1 MKKTAVVT
9 ASVLAALLL
18 GGYTGFAADSVYEL
32 NPVVVTANKTENKV
46 FDTQANIDVVTREQI
61 EKEHYTDLG
70 DALKHIPGVNLQ
82 NYGSSGDNYTSNR
95 LYINGKTRVVVLID
109 GMRANTNG
117 NASSVLSPSEFAN
130 MDTVER
136 IEVLKGSASTLYGSD
151 AIGGVINVITRKD
164 SEPGVHTSVSL
175 EAGSYNKRVY
185 RLTNHGYENGY
196 YWMFS
201 AQKNKIGDY
210 KDGHGN
216 RVWQDVDAKDYN
228 FMFGKELGNDSDITF
243 RYDKYK
249 SDYMRPKSGGLD
261 LSKLKKNYGKKDND
275 KVSLQWNQRLN
286 DHWKNTISIYRNK
299 NRLDDNYKNPTNGR
313 WKMNTTTTGFSEQA
327 NFKDS
332 HNTLVAGFDY
342 YKDKL
347 DYGYYSISSWGNY
360 SDIFNGKTII
370 TRAFYVQDEYKFA
383 EHWNITPGIRY
394 TNTSIDQ
401 DKTTKSVTLGYNN
414 GKVNAYA
421 GYREFFRVPSLY
433 ESYSS
438 QYGNHDLRP
447 EKGHTIEAGVNY
459 SVDPTATLFF
469 NVYKTKADNMIGYQ
483 GDMSGGHYYN
493 TGKEDTDGWSI
504 GGQKV
509 FNENWS
515 ARIAY
520 THTYIPAADS
530 TENPNRDGY
539 IPNGTVDLGVN
550 YDIGKFSSELTG
562 RFIINR
568 PGRKAGESKRPSGL
582 DSFSLWDLSLN
593 YKANESF
600 RAYFKVRN
608 LFDKWYTDQLY
619 LMDPDSTNW
628 YSAPGRNYQ
637 FGVEY
642 RF

>member
-32 NPVVVTANKTENKV
+32 NLVVVTANKTENKV

-201 AQKNKIGDY
+201 AQKSKIGDY

-249 SDYMRPKSGGLD
+249 SDYMRPNSGGLD

-360 SDIFNGKTII
+360 SDIFNGKTID
-370 TRAFYVQDEYKFA
+370 R
-383 EHWNITPGIRY
+383 
-394 TNTSIDQ
+394 
-401 DKTTKSVTLGYNN
+401 KSV
-414 GKVNAYA
+414 V
-421 GYREFFRVPSLY
+421 
-433 ESYSS
+433 
-438 QYGNHDLRP
+438 
-447 EKGHTIEAGVNY
+447 
-459 SVDPTATLFF
+459 
-469 NVYKTKADNMIGYQ
+469 
-483 GDMSGGHYYN
+483 
-493 TGKEDTDGWSI
+493 
-504 GGQKV
+504 
-509 FNENWS
+509 
-515 ARIAY
+515 
-520 THTYIPAADS
+520 
-530 TENPNRDGY
+530 
-539 IPNGTVDLGVN
+539 
-550 YDIGKFSSELTG
+550 
-562 RFIINR
+562 
-568 PGRKAGESKRPSGL
+568 
-582 DSFSLWDLSLN
+582 
-593 YKANESF
+593 
-600 RAYFKVRN
+600 
-608 LFDKWYTDQLY
+608 
-619 LMDPDSTNW
+619 
-628 YSAPGRNYQ
+628 
-637 FGVEY
+637 
-642 RF
+642 